1 MSSKSKQVTYQ
12 NYLKISELLSLQK
25 PLSSVA
31 GKFAHDEMLFIIIHQ
46 IYELWFKQILH
57 ELDSVLNLFQ
67 KESINE
73 RHMGIIVSQLE
84 RIIVIQK
91 ILIEQITVIE
101 TMSPAD
107 FLEFR
112 DLLAPASGF
121 QSIQFRLLEIKMGLK
136 KGKRILFEKQAF
148 SSALD
153 VKEKTILEEAEKEPS
168 LFDGVNRWLERTPF
182 LDFDGFNFWDS
193 YRKAVEENLKKQ
205 EQAFKSN
212 QISDEETKR
221 LQDSYENT
229 RKNFDAIVNEK
240 KHDEMVETGQRDLSY
255 KSMQAALLIFLYR
268 DQPVLHLPYRLLTG
282 LIDMDEYLTSWRYR
296 HALMA
301 HRMIGRKTGT
311 GGSSGYSYLR
321 TTVERHKVFS
331 DFTNLTTFFIPR
343 SRLPVLPKDI
353 QNKLGFYYSQLKE
366 NS

>member
-1 MSSKSKQVTYQ
+1 MSSKPKQVTYQ
-12 NYLKISELLSLQK
+12 NYLKIPDLLSLQN
-25 PLSSVA
+25 PLSIEA
-31 GKFAHDEMLFIIIHQ
+31 GELAHDEMLFIITHQ
-46 IYELWFKQILH
+46 TYELWFKQILY

-67 KESINE
+67 KKSINE
-73 RHMGIIVSQLE
+73 RRMGIIVSQLE

-91 ILIEQITVIE
+91 ILIEQIAVIE
-101 TMSPAD
+101 TMAPAD
-107 FLEFR
+107 FLQFR

-136 KGKRILFEKQAF
+136 KEKRILFEKQAF
-148 SSALD
+148 SSALG
-153 VKEKTILEEAEKEPS
+153 VEEKAILEEAENELS

-182 LDFDGFNFWDS
+182 LDFDGFNFWYS

-212 QISDEETKR
+212 QISDEEAKR
-221 LQDSYENT
+221 LQESYENT

-255 KSMQAALLIFLYR
+255 KAIQAALLIFLYR

-331 DFTNLTTFFIPR
+331 DFTNLTTFFLPR
-343 SRLPVLPKDI
+343 SRLPVLPQDI
-353 QNKLGFYYSQLKE
+353 QKNLGFYYSHSKGNL
-366 NS
+366 

>member
-31 GKFAHDEMLFIIIHQ
+31 GKLAHDEMLFIIIHQ

-268 DQPVLHLPYRLLTG
+268 HQPVLHLPYRLLTG

>member
-31 GKFAHDEMLFIIIHQ
+31 GKLAHDEMLFIIIHQ

-301 HRMIGRKTGT
+301 HRRKTGT